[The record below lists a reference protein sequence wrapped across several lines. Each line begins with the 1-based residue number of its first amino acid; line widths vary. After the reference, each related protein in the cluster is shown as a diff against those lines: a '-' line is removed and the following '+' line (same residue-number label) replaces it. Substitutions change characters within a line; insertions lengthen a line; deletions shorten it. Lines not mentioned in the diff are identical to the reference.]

1 MRKRSLF
8 VVSALL
14 ILQLTPLGADE
25 PWEPLWRIET
35 HG

>member
-14 ILQLTPLGADE
+14 ILQLTSLRADQ
-25 PWEPLWRIET
+25 PWEPLWRFET